1 VVGGMW
7 QGLYPPQSIFGRR
20 RFRRVL
26 LDPPNFNPGSW
37 CGAGKL
43 WIDVGGGEYW
53 LTSRPREGGLRRGYA
68 VDIYRSG
75 NGEDFRSAASIT
87 KEELSGICGKE
98 IHSIEGQQL
107 LRDPLTGLYHLYLSV
122 DTAKANVAGVT
133 DKVYES
139 RWETYL
145 MTAEDPNGP
154 WKGGGF
160 ALVGD
165 ADYDD
170 GEARDATID
179 IVDGRYFALYKARR
193 AGTGIVHMALALSS
207 DGRRWCKLGEV
218 TVDGGPQRD
227 FFLLSGSI
235 LSGCTG
241 PIFVGT
247 KTTEVIKGAA
257 LTKHFAAYAMEHR
270 RLNLETIFEAS
281 WIPDSRYEHE
291 VYPIHTYAS
300 LAYDSIRNRW
310 LTSIEAVDPTFSKE
324 PGLNSEVDRLL
335 LYVTDPI

>member
-1 VVGGMW
+1 VIGRMW

-43 WIDVGGGEYW
+43 WIDRGNGEYW

-68 VDIYRSG
+68 VDIYGSG
-75 NGEDFRSAASIT
+75 NGEDFSLAASIT
-87 KEELSGICGKE
+87 KEELAGICGKE
-98 IHSIEGQQL
+98 VHSIEGQQL
-107 LRDPLTGLYHLYLSV
+107 LRDPLTGLYFLYLSV
-122 DTAKANVAGVT
+122 DTAKENVAGGT
-133 DKVYES
+133 DRVYES

-145 MTAEDPNGP
+145 MTSEDPNGP
-154 WKGGGF
+154 WKGGCF

-165 ADYDD
+165 ADYDN

-179 IVDGRYFALYKARR
+179 VVDGRYIALYKARK
-193 AGTGIVHMALALSS
+193 AGTMKVHMALALSS
-207 DGRRWCKLGEV
+207 DGRKWSKLGEL
-218 TVDGGPQRD
+218 TVDGEPQRD

-241 PIFVGT
+241 PIFIGT
-247 KTTEVIKGAA
+247 KTTDVIKGAA
-257 LTKHFAAYAMEHR
+257 LTKHFAAYAIDHR
-270 RLNLETIFEAS
+270 RLNLETIFEAL
-281 WIPDSRYEHE
+281 WIPGSRYEHGE
-291 VYPIHTYAS
+291 YPIHTYAC
-300 LAYDSIRNRW
+300 LAHDSIKDRW
-310 LTSIEAVDPTFSKE
+310 LTAIEAVDPTLSIE

-335 LYVTDPI
+335 LYVTDPV

>member
-1 VVGGMW
+1 MW

-43 WIDVGGGEYW
+43 WIDGGDGEYW
-53 LTSRPREGGLRRGYA
+53 LTSRPREGESRRGYA

-75 NGEDFRSAASIT
+75 NGEDFTLAESIT
-87 KEELSGICGKE
+87 KEELGGICGKDV
-98 IHSIEGQQL
+98 HSIEGQQL
-107 LRDPLTGLYHLYLSV
+107 LRDPLTGLYFLYLSV
-122 DTAKANVAGVT
+122 DVAKENIAGGT
-133 DKVYES
+133 DRVYES

-145 MTAEDPNGP
+145 MTSEDPNGP
-154 WKGGGF
+154 WRGECF
-160 ALVGD
+160 ALAGD
-165 ADYDD
+165 ADYDN

-179 IVDGRYFALYKARR
+179 VVDGRYIALYKARR
-193 AGTGIVHMALALSS
+193 AGMMEAHMALALSP
-207 DGRRWCKLGEV
+207 DGKVWSKLGELKV
-218 TVDGGPQRD
+218 NGEPQRD
-227 FFLLSGSI
+227 FLLLSGSI

-247 KTTEVIKGAA
+247 KTTDVIRGAA
-257 LTKHFAAYAMEHR
+257 LTRHFAAYAIDYR
-270 RLNLETIFEAS
+270 RKNLETIFEAL
-281 WIPDSRYEHE
+281 WIPGSRYEHG

-300 LAYDSIRNRW
+300 VVYDPIKDRW
-310 LTSIEAVDPTFSKE
+310 LTSIEAVDPTFSEE

-335 LYVTDPI
+335 LYVTNPI

>member
-1 VVGGMW
+1 MIGRMW

-43 WIDVGGGEYW
+43 WIDREDEEYW

-75 NGEDFRSAASIT
+75 NGEDFNLAASIT
-87 KEELSGICGKE
+87 KEELGVICGKE
-98 IHSIEGQQL
+98 VHSIEGQQL
-107 LRDPLTGLYHLYLSV
+107 LRDPLTGLYFLYLSV
-122 DTAKANVAGVT
+122 DTAKENIAGVT
-133 DKVYES
+133 DKVYDS

-145 MTAEDPNGP
+145 MTSEDPNGP
-154 WKGGGF
+154 WKGGCF

-165 ADYDD
+165 ADYDN

-179 IVDGRYFALYKARR
+179 VVDGRYIALYKARK
-193 AGTGIVHMALALSS
+193 AGTMEVHMALALSP
-207 DGRRWCKLGEV
+207 DGKKWSKLGELKV
-218 TVDGGPQRD
+218 NGEPQRD

-247 KTTEVIKGAA
+247 KTTEVIRGAA
-257 LTKHFAAYAMEHR
+257 LTKHFAAYVIDYR
-270 RLNLETIFEAS
+270 RLNLETIFEAL
-281 WIPDSRYEHE
+281 WIPGSGYEHE
-291 VYPIHTYAS
+291 EYPIHTYAS
-300 LAYDSIRNRW
+300 LVYDSIKDRW